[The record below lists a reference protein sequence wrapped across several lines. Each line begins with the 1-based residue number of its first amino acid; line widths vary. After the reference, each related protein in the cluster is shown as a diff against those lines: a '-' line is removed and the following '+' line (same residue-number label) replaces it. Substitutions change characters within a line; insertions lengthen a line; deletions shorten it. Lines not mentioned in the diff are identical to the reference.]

1 MAIDYATLS
10 PGQRISEQTFRLD
23 AETVESYVHAVD
35 DRSKDWAPQGGD
47 AFAPPMAIAAFG
59 FSGLINDL
67 EIPGGAIHGG
77 QELEFNGAV
86 QVGQTLSCAAT
97 ILQNSVRR
105 GMRFVVVGM
114 EVVDGSGRQ
123 VLTGK
128 STIIL
133 PV

>member
-1 MAIDYATLS
+1 MAVDYATLS

-23 AETVESYVHAVD
+23 AETVASYIDAVD
-35 DRSKDWAPQGGD
+35 DRSMDWAPQGGD

-59 FSGLINDL
+59 FRGLINDL

-77 QELEFNGAV
+77 QEIEFKGAV
-86 QVGQTLSCAAT
+86 HVGETLKCAAT
-97 ILQNSVRR
+97 ILQNSIRR
-105 GMRFVVVGM
+105 GMRFVVVRM
-114 EVVDGSGRQ
+114 EVEDGSGRQ

-133 PV
+133 PI

>member
-10 PGQRISEQTFRLD
+10 PGQKISEQVFRLD
-23 AETVESYVHAVD
+23 PETVRSYVDAVD
-35 DRSKDWAPQGGD
+35 DRSMDWAPHGGD

-59 FSGLINDL
+59 FRGLINDL
-67 EIPGGAIHGG
+67 EIPGGAVHGG
-77 QELEFNGAV
+77 QEIEFKGAV
-86 QVGQTLSCAAT
+86 QVGDTLNCAAT
-97 ILQNSVRR
+97 VVQNSVRR
-105 GMRFVVVGM
+105 GMRFVVVRM
-114 EVVDGSGRQ
+114 EVEDGSGRQ